1 MSAAYTDQSG
11 LVENSGFDRF
21 TIRSRV
27 DQNIGK
33 RAKTG
38 VNINFSKTS
47 QDGVPSGGSKDTGAD
62 VFQQVLSYRPANV
75 RFNSSDF
82 DWDGELTGDYNLQ
95 TNPHDYVTTVQN
107 RLSSVR
113 TTANAYIQY
122 DVIKDL
128 QFKTSYNVDMI
139 NTNKEIFYGP
149 SIAAGASCERSWG
162 KLLGKTL

>member
-1 MSAAYTDQSG
+1 MS
-11 LVENSGFDRF
+11 
-21 TIRSRV
+21 
-27 DQNIGK
+27 
-33 RAKTG
+33 
-38 VNINFSKTS
+38 
-47 QDGVPSGGSKDTGAD
+47 
-62 VFQQVLSYRPANV
+62 VLIC
-75 RFNSSDF
+75 SDF

-139 NTNKEIFYGP
+139 NIQQRDFLGPFYC
-149 SIAAGASCERSWG
+149 SWCFCERSWG

>member
-1 MSAAYTDQSG
+1 M
-11 LVENSGFDRF
+11 VENSGFDRF

-122 DVIKDL
+122 DVIKDCM
-128 QFKTSYNVDMI
+128 FKHSYNVDMI

-149 SIAAGASCERSWG
+149 LYCSWCFCERSWG